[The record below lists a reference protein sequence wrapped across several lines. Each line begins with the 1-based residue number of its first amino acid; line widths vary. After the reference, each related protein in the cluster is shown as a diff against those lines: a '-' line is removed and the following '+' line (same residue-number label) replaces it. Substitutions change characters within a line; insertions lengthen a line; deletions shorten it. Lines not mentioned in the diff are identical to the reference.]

1 MQANNSLA
9 TKQLEGRKQSK
20 ERLTLELCCNGD
32 GSDKLPLWVIGK
44 FKNPRCF
51 KNINVTSLGCVYR
64 NNVSAWMTQI
74 IFLEWLRAFDLHV
87 SSWKVLLILDNFS
100 GHTLME
106 KIPDHIRLRNTTIL
120 YLPPNMTSKI
130 QSCNASIICNF
141 KAYYRHRFNRALL
154 QRIEDKV
161 PKSEKVDIL
170 GAIQFAVPVWNYEVK
185 PTTIA
190 NCFLHC
196 KIRSTEH
203 AEAVE
208 NVTEDDLVDH
218 EVIADLQSQIQ
229 RFRYRN
235 PMDIRNL
242 LNYPKEQITSY
253 TLDLDSIIE
262 DHLEEARLTP
272 VLHEEEDDNKEVPA
286 MSAVD
291 ASEMLDKLVIFFM
304 QQQDADES
312 CVSSIQKLKDK
323 VSMIRTN

>member
-1 MQANNSLA
+1 VDNSLA

-20 ERLTLELCCNGD
+20 ERLTLALCCNGD

-44 FKNPRCF
+44 FKNPMCF

-87 SSWKVLLILDNFS
+87 YGRKVLLILDNFS
-100 GHTLME
+100 GHTSME

-130 QSCNASIICNF
+130 QPCDVGIIRNF
-141 KAYYRHRFNRALL
+141 EAYYHCRFNRALL

-161 PKSEKVDIL
+161 PEPEKVDIL
-170 GAIQFAVPVWNYEVK
+170 GAIQFAVLAWNYEVK
-185 PTTIA
+185 PMTIA

-196 KIRSTEH
+196 KIQSTEQ

-242 LNYPKEQITSY
+242 LNYPEEQIASY
-253 TLDLDSIIE
+253 TPDLDSIIE
-262 DHLEEARLTP
+262 DHLEEVGLAP
-272 VLHEEEDDNKEVPA
+272 VLHEEEDDSKEVPA
-286 MSAVD
+286 MNAAD

-304 QQQDADES
+304 QQ
-312 CVSSIQKLKDK
+312 
-323 VSMIRTN
+323 